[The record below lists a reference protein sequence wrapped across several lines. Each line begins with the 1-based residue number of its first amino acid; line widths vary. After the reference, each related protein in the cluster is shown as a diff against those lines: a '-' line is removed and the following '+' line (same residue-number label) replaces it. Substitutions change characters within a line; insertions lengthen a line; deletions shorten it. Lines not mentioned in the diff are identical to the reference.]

1 MNKIISYSLFSPSC
15 GNFNSEPIRLKTY
28 TQGVWDNLKLVKE
41 IMPDWKM
48 RVYINSSIDLNTL
61 PKEEEYISYI
71 KVEDDNFM
79 FWRFYPWDDKDVDIF
94 LSRDLDDRINYYDN
108 QLVKI
113 FESSD
118 YSFSCARA
126 HQSHVTS
133 IMGGLWGVKPKKFNF
148 SLLSVLSE
156 WKKKNTSSS
165 YMSDQKFLNRC
176 IWPLVREQCISFG
189 FYGDAFSSGKHVYL
203 PLDKLRPHQTE
214 AHLGATYGPQ
224 LGEPSRR
231 DSRYEEHPFSQNDS
245 FYKTMKNNNLQIQNI
260 NGKFYLELGEGLT
273 PKQIEKL

>member
-165 YMSDQKFLNRC
+165 YMSDQKFLNRF
-176 IWPLVREQCISFG
+176 IWPLVREQ
-189 FYGDAFSSGKHVYL
+189 
-203 PLDKLRPHQTE
+203 
-214 AHLGATYGPQ
+214 
-224 LGEPSRR
+224 
-231 DSRYEEHPFSQNDS
+231 
-245 FYKTMKNNNLQIQNI
+245 
-260 NGKFYLELGEGLT
+260 
-273 PKQIEKL
+273 